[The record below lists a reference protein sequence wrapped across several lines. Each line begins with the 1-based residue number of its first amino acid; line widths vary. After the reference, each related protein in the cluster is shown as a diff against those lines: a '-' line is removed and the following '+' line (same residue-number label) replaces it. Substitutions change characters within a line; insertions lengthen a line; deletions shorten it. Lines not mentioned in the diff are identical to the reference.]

1 MKVEFTPEEI
11 HTMLEAVLDDVSGLK
26 MEKHDRAAVRRWL
39 AEDMT
44 PGSLAVQRLTEKLN
58 DELQQSH
65 ARSEVSSIK
74 KPDWL

>member
-11 HTMLEAVLDDVSGLK
+11 HTMLEAVLEDVAGLK
-26 MEKHDRAAVRRWL
+26 MEKHDRASVRRWL

-44 PGSLAVQRLTEKLN
+44 LGSVAVQRLTDKLN
-58 DELQQSH
+58 EELQQSH
-65 ARSEVSSIK
+65 ARSEVSAIK

>member
-1 MKVEFTPEEI
+1 MKVEFTTEEI
-11 HTMLEAVLDDVSGLK
+11 HTMLESVLGEVAALK
-26 MEKHDRAAVRRWL
+26 MDKQDRAAVRRWL

-65 ARSEVSSIK
+65 ARSEVSAIK